1 MKIRFMCPMWG
12 NAGRPIEQF
21 CEEVA
26 AAEYDGVEASVP
38 LDNKPFAR
46 RVVSAIKE
54 AGLGW
59 IGQHWETVDSDP
71 DRHVETLSER
81 LLWLAELEPLF
92 INSQTGRDWFSFD
105 QNRRV
110 IDAARSVEAKTG
122 VKIIHETHRGKF
134 SFCAQSTR
142 KFLETYSDLR
152 ITADFS
158 HWCTV
163 SESMLEDQADAVSLA
178 IGRADHI
185 HARVGWQ
192 EGPQIN
198 DPRSPEWADTVA
210 VYLGWWDRI
219 VEAHRQS
226 GEDLTLAPE
235 FGPFPYMPQLPFT
248 RQPVASQ
255 WDINLYM
262 MNLLKK
268 RYSKA

>member
-1 MKIRFMCPMWG
+1 MEIRFICPLWG

-26 AAEYDGVEASVP
+26 AAGYDGVEASVS
-38 LDNKPFAR
+38 LDDKPVAR
-46 RVVSAIKE
+46 RVVSAIKA

-71 DRHVETLSER
+71 DRHVEKFSER

-110 IDAARSVEAKTG
+110 IDAARSVELKTG

-134 SFCAQSTR
+134 SFCAQTTR

-210 VYLGWWDRI
+210 VYLCWWDRI